1 MRKYAANNVVDNK
14 NERCYHKNMT
24 AKITVG
30 LPGSGKSTW
39 AREYVEHNPNTV
51 IVNNDAIRVEYMDRE
66 KIDKWTPAVENY
78 VRCQRELMIRTARFK
93 GQDVIVDNTHFN
105 PKTRKQ
111 IVEFCEGIG
120 YTVELVDFQHVSVEE
135 CVQRDAQRE
144 GKARV
149 GEKVIR
155 DMYRKFSP
163 RPAEGELPDWNPDLS
178 LPKAVLVD
186 LDGTLAEMVA
196 RGPFEEHLV
205 YTDRVRQFVLHTVR
219 ALQQAGFRLIFMSGR
234 SERCREETVRWLQDK
249 CAFTLD
255 HCELW
260 MRAADDR
267 RRDSDVKRDLYTN
280 HVLGRY
286 SVMAVFDDRQSVIQ
300 ECWDQLNIPVFRC
313 GRVGRDNF

>member
-1 MRKYAANNVVDNK
+1 MYNSFMK
-14 NERCYHKNMT
+14 CF
-24 AKITVG
+24 ITVG
-30 LPGSGKSTW
+30 LPGSGKTTW
-39 AREYVEHNPNTV
+39 ALDYISKNPATAR
-51 IVNNDAIRVEYMDRE
+51 VNSDTLRAEYMDRE
-66 KIDKWTPAVENY
+66 KIDKWSPAVEE
-78 VRCQRELMIRTARFK
+78 VIRCQKELLIRTAAFNK
-93 GQDVIVDNTHFN
+93 KDLVIDDTHFN

-111 IVEFCEGIG
+111 IVEFCESIG
-120 YTVELVDFQHVSVEE
+120 YETELVDFQHVSVEE
-135 CVQRDAQRE
+135 CVQRDAQRT
-144 GKARV
+144 GRARV

-178 LPKAVLVD
+178 LPRAVLVD